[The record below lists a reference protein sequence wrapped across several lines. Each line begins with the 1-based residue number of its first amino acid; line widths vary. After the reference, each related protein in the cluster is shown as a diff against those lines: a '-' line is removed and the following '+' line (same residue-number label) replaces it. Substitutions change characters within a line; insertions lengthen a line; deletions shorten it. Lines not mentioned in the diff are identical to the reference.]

1 MFRVSFSNRFETLL
15 DGLLDTLA
23 EPPASPFEPQQVIV
37 PSTAIRRRIELA
49 AADRFGICANV
60 EFAFLGQWLWR
71 QIGRLVPV
79 ADVSPFSPP
88 ILVWRIHA
96 LLGERA
102 FVDTHPR
109 LQKYLHGA
117 DARMRY
123 ELALR
128 IASLFDQYI
137 TYRGDWLATWLEG
150 ATVAKIDAAAASA
163 ADDQRWQADLWRRIA
178 RDSIAGREHPA
189 AAFFRAVA
197 VAGAARLRN
206 AGIPDTAHVFCLPS
220 IPPLYL
226 DMLRRLSRFVD
237 VRVSALNPCREYWL
251 DTVDRRRLTHLAAQG
266 ALDYHEVGNTLLASW
281 GKERKAQLALLFDDD
296 GEAQDDNDRFEPAP
310 GASLLARVQNAIL
323 DLRELA
329 PASLAD
335 AAAGDRSVE
344 VHVGHSLTRELE
356 ALHDYLLALFAGPNP
371 PRPSDILVVTPAL
384 DDAAPLI
391 DAVFGT
397 ASRERHIPYVVTG
410 RRRSHEN
417 RAARALLDVLAV
429 AASRFPATAIVELVQ
444 QPIVARRF
452 GIDAAAHERIRDWV
466 RAAGIRWGADAR
478 HRAQCDLPPLARHT
492 FDDGLHR
499 LYLGY
504 ALPSDVAGEYRM
516 LPFDERLPAGDA
528 RGSDA
533 LALGSFAALL
543 RELERVRHDVARA
556 LRASEW
562 MQTLLDVVTRFLA
575 ASHDEV
581 EDLREVQ
588 AAIGELHGQME
599 AGSPDQPIAFD
610 VIRAALE
617 GVLDDPARGGVPSGT
632 VTFSAMAS
640 LRNLPYRVV
649 CIVGMNDGA
658 WPGNARPAEFDLMA
672 CAPRPGDRQRRE
684 DERNVF
690 LDLLLAARERL
701 YLSFTGR
708 NIRDHAPLP
717 PSVLVA
723 ELLDVLVPALAP
735 ARADP
740 DALGAARKRIVVEHP
755 LQPFSVDCFVT
766 SAGDPRIRS
775 FDGDYCEAVR
785 GRIQA
790 QRNAATK
797 TPIAAAPA
805 RTAIV
810 DDELIDEDEVEERL
824 APFFT
829 GPLALDGD
837 EWHAVTLAEL
847 AQFFRNPCG
856 YLLRK
861 RLRIRHEESD
871 DELSDEE
878 PFVTSYADR
887 SALAQRLLP
896 HYLANAPLDEIR
908 SLARA
913 GTEYPPG
920 RLGERLLERELD
932 ELAHYARELAPALA
946 EPCLPALDATIAVAL
961 EGETWQLTGAFG
973 DLRRSGLLR
982 HRYGD
987 VWVGD
992 YLDGWLAHVFLNA
1005 IAPPDVDR
1013 VTTWHSRGGHYV
1025 LQPIDDPMPRIAAL
1039 LTLYRRGL
1047 TEPLHFFP
1055 KSAWAFVLGNG
1066 DPRKAAQKWE
1076 GHPFARGE
1084 KDQPSY
1090 RLALRGVADPL
1101 DAQFEAVA
1109 TAVLEPLLA
1118 CIVDPR
1124 LE

>member
-15 DGLLDTLA
+15 DGLLDALA
-23 EPPASPFEPQQVIV
+23 DPPASPFEPQQVIV

-49 AADRFGICANV
+49 SADRFGVCANV

-71 QIGRLVPV
+71 QMGRLVPV

-102 FVDTHPR
+102 FVDAHPR
-109 LQKYLHGA
+109 LQKYLLDA

-150 ATVAKIDAAAASA
+150 TTVAKIDAAGAAA

-189 AAFFRAVA
+189 AAFFRAMA
-197 VAGAARLRN
+197 ALGASGVRD
-206 AGIPDTAHVFCLPS
+206 AGIPDAVHVFCLPS

-237 VRVSALNPCREYWL
+237 VRVSALNPCREYWI

-266 ALDYHEVGNTLLASW
+266 RLDYHEVGNTLLASW

-296 GEAQDDNDRFEPAP
+296 GEAQVDDDRFAPAA
-310 GASLLARVQNAIL
+310 GTSMLARVQNAIL
-323 DLRELA
+323 ELRELL
-329 PASLAD
+329 PESLAD
-335 AAAGDRSVE
+335 VGTDDRSIE
-344 VHVGHSLTRELE
+344 VHVCHSLTRELE
-356 ALHDYLLALFAGPNP
+356 VLHDYLLAVFSGRNP

-397 ASRERHIPYVVTG
+397 ASGKRHIPYVVTG
-410 RRRSHEN
+410 RRRSNEN

-429 AASRFPATAIVELVQ
+429 AASRFPATAIVELLQ

-452 GIDAAAHERIRDWV
+452 GIDAAAHEQIRDWV
-466 RAAGIRWGADAR
+466 RVAGIRWGADAR
-478 HRAQCDLPPLARHT
+478 HRAQCDLPPLSRHT

-504 ALPSDVAGEYRM
+504 ALPSDGEGTL

-528 RGSDA
+528 QGGDA
-533 LALGSFAALL
+533 LALGSFAAFV

-556 LRASEW
+556 RRASEW

-575 ASHDEV
+575 PSYDEV

-588 AAIGELHGQME
+588 AAIGELHAQME
-599 AGSPDQPIAFD
+599 AGSPEQRIAFD
-610 VIRAALE
+610 VACAALE
-617 GVLDDPARGGVPSGT
+617 AALDDPARGGVPSGS
-632 VTFSAMAS
+632 VTFSAMSS
-640 LRNLPYRVV
+640 LRNLAYRVV

-658 WPGNARPAEFDLMA
+658 WPGNARPAEFDLMQS
-672 CAPRPGDRQRRE
+672 APRPGDRQRRE

-701 YLSFTGR
+701 YLSYTGR

-735 ARADP
+735 ARADA
-740 DALGAARKRIVVEHP
+740 DALAAARKRVVVEHP
-755 LQPFSVDCFVT
+755 LQPFSIDSFVST
-766 SAGDPRIRS
+766 GADPRMRS
-775 FDGDYCEAVR
+775 FDADYCEAIR
-785 GRIQA
+785 NQLA
-790 QRNAATK
+790 MQRNAAAT
-797 TPIAAAPA
+797 TPAPA
-805 RTAIV
+805 RAAIV
-810 DDELIDEDEVEERL
+810 DDDLIDEDEVDERL

-829 GPLALDGD
+829 APLALDGD
-837 EWHAVTLAEL
+837 EWRTVTLAEL
-847 AQFFRNPCG
+847 AQFFRNPCT

-871 DELSDEE
+871 EELSDDE
-878 PFVTSYADR
+878 PFVAGYADR
-887 SALAQRLLP
+887 WALAQRLLP
-896 HYLANAPLDEIR
+896 HYLAGVSHDEIR

-920 RLGERLLERELD
+920 RLGERLLDRELD
-932 ELAHYARELAPALA
+932 ALAHYARDLAPALA
-946 EPCLPALDATIAVAL
+946 EPCVAPIEHTIAVAL
-961 EGETWQLTGAFG
+961 DDETWQLTGAFG
-973 DLRRSGLLR
+973 DLRRTGLLR
-982 HRYGD
+982 HRYAD
-987 VWVGD
+987 VWAGD
-992 YLDGWLAHVFLNA
+992 YLDGWLEHVFLNA
-1005 IAPPDVDR
+1005 LAPANVER
-1013 VTTWHSRGGHYV
+1013 VTTWHSRDGRYV
-1025 LQPIDDPMPRIAAL
+1025 LRPIGDSLARIREL
-1039 LTLYRRGL
+1039 LTLYRHGL
-1047 TEPLHFFP
+1047 IEPLHFFP
-1055 KSAWAFVLGNG
+1055 RSAWEYVRGKCEL
-1066 DPRKAAQKWE
+1066 RKAVQKWE
-1076 GHPFARGE
+1076 GHPYARGE
-1084 KDQPSY
+1084 KDHASY

-1101 DAQFEAVA
+1101 DERFDASARAVF
-1109 TAVLEPLLA
+1109 EPLLA

>member
-15 DGLLDTLA
+15 DALLDALA
-23 EPPASPFEPQQVIV
+23 DPPASPFEPQQVIV
-37 PSTAIRRRIELA
+37 PSMAIRRRIELA

-79 ADVSPFSPP
+79 ADTSPFSPP

-96 LLGERA
+96 LLAERG
-102 FVDTHPR
+102 FVDAHPR
-109 LQKYLHGA
+109 LQKYLRDA

-128 IASLFDQYI
+128 TASLFDQYI

-150 ATVAKIDAAAASA
+150 ATVAKIDAAGASA

-189 AAFFRAVA
+189 AAFFRAMA
-197 VAGAARLRN
+197 AAGAAGLRD
-206 AGIPDTAHVFCLPS
+206 AGIPDAAHVFCLPS

-237 VRVSALNPCREYWL
+237 VRVSALNPSREYWI

-266 ALDYHEVGNTLLASW
+266 RLDYQEVGNTLLASW

-296 GEAQDDNDRFEPAP
+296 GEAQVDDDRFEPSA
-310 GASLLARVQNAIL
+310 GTSMLARVQNAIL
-323 DLRELA
+323 DLRDLA

-335 AAAGDRSVE
+335 VGSDDRSVE
-344 VHVGHSLTRELE
+344 VHVCHSLTRELE
-356 ALHDYLLALFAGPNP
+356 VLHDYLLALFSGRHA

-397 ASRERHIPYVVTG
+397 AAGKRYIPYVVTG
-410 RRRSHEN
+410 RRRSNEN

-466 RAAGIRWGADAR
+466 RVAGIRWGADAR
-478 HRAQCDLPPLARHT
+478 HRAQCDVPALARHT

-504 ALPSDVAGEYRM
+504 ALPSDGQSTL
-516 LPFDERLPAGDA
+516 LPFEERLPAGDA
-528 RGSDA
+528 QGSDA
-533 LALGSFAALL
+533 LALGSFAAFL

-556 LRASEW
+556 RRASEW
-562 MQTLLDVVTRFLA
+562 MLTLLDVVTRFLA
-575 ASHDEV
+575 PSRDEV

-588 AAIGELHGQME
+588 AAIGELHVQME

-610 VIRAALE
+610 VICAALE
-617 GVLDDPARGGVPSGT
+617 TALDDPARGGVPSGA
-632 VTFSAMAS
+632 VTFSAMSS
-640 LRNLPYRVV
+640 LRNLPYRAV

-658 WPGNARPAEFDLMA
+658 WPGNARPAEFDLMQS
-672 CAPRPGDRQRRE
+672 APRPGDRQRRE

-735 ARADP
+735 ARADA
-740 DALGAARKRIVVEHP
+740 DALATARKRLVVEHP
-755 LQPFSVDCFVT
+755 LQPFSIDSFAST
-766 SAGDPRIRS
+766 GGDPRMRS
-775 FDGDYCEAVR
+775 FDADYCEAIR
-785 GRIQA
+785 HQLEM
-790 QRNAATK
+790 QRK
-797 TPIAAAPA
+797 AAAPTPASA
-805 RTAIV
+805 RAAIV
-810 DDELIDEDEVEERL
+810 DDDLLDEDEVDERL

-829 GPLALDGD
+829 APLALDGD
-837 EWHAVTLAEL
+837 EWRTVTLAQL
-847 AQFFRNPCG
+847 AQFFRNPCA

-861 RLRIRHEESD
+861 RLQIRHAESDEELSD
-871 DELSDEE
+871 DE
-878 PFVTSYADR
+878 PFVADYADR

-896 HYLANAPLDEIR
+896 HYFAGAPLDAIR

-932 ELAHYARELAPALA
+932 ALAHYARDLAPALT
-946 EPCLPALDATIAVAL
+946 EPCLPPLDGTIDVPL
-961 EGETWQLTGAFG
+961 EGETWRLIGAFG
-973 DLRRSGLLR
+973 DLRKTGLLR
-982 HRYGD
+982 HRYAD
-987 VWVGD
+987 AWVGD
-992 YLDGWLAHVFLNA
+992 YLDGWLEHVFLNA
-1005 IAPPDVDR
+1005 LAPPDVER
-1013 VTTWHSRGGHYV
+1013 VTTWHSRDGRFV
-1025 LQPIDDPMPRIAAL
+1025 LRPIDDPLPRIAAL

-1055 KSAWAFVLGNG
+1055 RSAWEYVRGNG
-1066 DPRKAAQKWE
+1066 DLRKAVPKWE
-1076 GHPFARGE
+1076 GHPYARGE
-1084 KDQPSY
+1084 KDQPGY
-1090 RLALRGVADPL
+1090 RLALRGIADPL
-1101 DAQFEAVA
+1101 DERFEASA
-1109 TAVLEPLLA
+1109 KAVLEPLLA